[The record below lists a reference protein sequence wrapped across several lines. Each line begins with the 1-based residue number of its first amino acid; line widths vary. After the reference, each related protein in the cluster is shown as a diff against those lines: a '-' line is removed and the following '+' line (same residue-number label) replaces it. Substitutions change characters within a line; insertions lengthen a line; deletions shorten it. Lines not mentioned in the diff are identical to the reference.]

1 MTIGADNMI
10 DLLIEAKVISRDWT
24 FNQISDLKNT
34 IEELSTELY
43 SEMKLQERFEL
54 IRECPVNDLYVGQT
68 FEDAFREV
76 VMTILRGEVAG
87 KIKNM
92 LGKAT
97 IRFGDNNEISERSVG
112 GKPHKERSSNEKKD
126 SKNEE

>member
-1 MTIGADNMI
+1 MI

-34 IEELSTELY
+34 IEVLSLELY
-43 SEMKLQERFEL
+43 SEMKLSERFEL
-54 IRECPVNDLYVGQT
+54 IRESHVHEIYIGMA

-76 VMTILRGEVAG
+76 VMTHLRGEVAG

-97 IRFGDNNEISERSVG
+97 ISFGDKNEVSERSVG

>member
-1 MTIGADNMI
+1 MI
-10 DLLIEAKVISRDWT
+10 DTLIEAKVISREWT

-34 IEELSTELY
+34 IEVLSLELY
-43 SEMKLQERFEL
+43 SEMKLSERFEL
-54 IRECPVNDLYVGQT
+54 IRENHVHEIYIGMN

-76 VMTILRGEVAG
+76 VMTHLRGEVAG

-97 IRFGDNNEISERSVG
+97 IRFGDKNEVSERSMG
-112 GKPHKERSSNEKKD
+112 GESHKERPSNEKKN
-126 SKNEE
+126 SKKQE

>member
-1 MTIGADNMI
+1 MRGGDGVMI

-43 SEMKLQERFEL
+43 SEMKLSERFEL

-97 IRFGDNNEISERSVG
+97 INFGGKNEISERSMG
-112 GKPHKERSSNEKKD
+112 RESHKERPSNEKED
-126 SKNEE
+126 SKDEE

>member
-1 MTIGADNMI
+1 MI
-10 DLLIEAKVISRDWT
+10 DTLIEAKVISREWT

-34 IEELSTELY
+34 IEVLSSELY
-43 SEMKLQERFEL
+43 SEMKLTERFEL
-54 IRECPVNDLYVGQT
+54 IRENHVNDIYIGMT

-76 VMTILRGEVAG
+76 VMTHLRGEVAG

-97 IRFGDNNEISERSVG
+97 IRFGDKNEVSERSMG
-112 GKPHKERSSNEKKD
+112 GESHKERPSNEKKN
-126 SKNEE
+126 SKKQE